1 MDRPTNTQKKN
12 TPAIVLGVIVVLL
25 AATTGYLAYRTWDAD
40 KQISS
45 KNDEIATQKNQI
57 TSLNSQLSALQ
68 LSDED
73 AIIAAA
79 KAYDTADGSTSE
91 NVKYTIEKR
100 VDDFV
105 SVSIAPTGDNAMESY
120 GLALKKVGSI
130 WVPLMAGQSTDEELM
145 KEYNIPAS
153 VVQW

>member
-1 MDRPTNTQKKN
+1 MDRTTNTQKKN
-12 TPAIVLGVIVVLL
+12 TPAIILGVIVVLL

-57 TSLNSQLSALQ
+57 SQLSALK

-79 KAYDTADGSTSE
+79 KAYDTAVGSASTDMT
-91 NVKYTIEKR
+91 YTIEKR
-100 VDDFV
+100 VDDFA
-105 SVSIAPTGDNAMESY
+105 SVSIAPNDDTTPGSY
-120 GLALKKVGSI
+120 GLVLKKVGSI
-130 WVPLMAGQSTDEELM
+130 WVPLMAGQSVDEELM
-145 KEYNIPAS
+145 KQYGIPES